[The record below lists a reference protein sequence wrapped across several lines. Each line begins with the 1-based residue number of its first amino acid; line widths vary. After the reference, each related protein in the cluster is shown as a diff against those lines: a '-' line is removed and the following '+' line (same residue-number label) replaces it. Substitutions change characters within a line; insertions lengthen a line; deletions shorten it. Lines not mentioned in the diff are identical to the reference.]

1 MHREGLTISVTRKAS
16 ELPSK
21 PGEWGQEL
29 GDPAARQ
36 GAGSPGAVET
46 ARRTSLLPSG
56 LSEGPHAG
64 VQSGTATSGF
74 GELPTSG
81 DIASVYAQSLWSRP
95 RVTFQLVVPKARR
108 ELQSQSLAPGLGSAD
123 HQLAH
128 S

>member
-64 VQSGTATSGF
+64 VQSRAGR
-74 GELPTSG
+74 
-81 DIASVYAQSLWSRP
+81 RP
-95 RVTFQLVVPKARR
+95 RGSESCPPAGT
-108 ELQSQSLAPGLGSAD
+108 LQVSTLNHCGVALG
-123 HQLAH
+123 
-128 S
+128 

>member
-74 GELPTSG
+74 GELPTRGHCKCLRSITVESPSG
-81 DIASVYAQSLWSRP
+81 DFPACGPQ
-95 RVTFQLVVPKARR
+95 
-108 ELQSQSLAPGLGSAD
+108 GS
-123 HQLAH
+123 
-128 S
+128 